1 MGGSCGSGVTL
12 IFPGNGSRAPT
23 AFLDIGAMMER
34 KDEEGRQYMWMRHS
48 FRSAFYS
55 LTSITDPSTIST

>member
-23 AFLDIGAMMER
+23 AFLGIGAMMER
-34 KDEEGRQYMWMRHS
+34 KDEEGRQYM
-48 FRSAFYS
+48 
-55 LTSITDPSTIST
+55 